1 MCNQTY
7 FLDRDHDFIGDT
19 VLNDQLQPQDEL
31 LVAGWREW
39 VSLPGLGIG
48 SIKAKMDT
56 GARTSCLH
64 AFKVEAFEKKGKSW
78 VRFSI
83 HPNQNETDTVI
94 QCEARVL
101 DYRKV
106 TDSGGH
112 SELRYVIRTTVHFGD
127 HQWPAEVTLTNRDN
141 MKFRMLIGRTA
152 MSDRIVIN
160 PALSFQFGLTGVK
173 K

>member
-1 MCNQTY
+1 MKRGVITL
-7 FLDRDHDFIGDT
+7 FLDIDLVGDT
-19 VLNDQLQPQDEL
+19 LLKDQLQPQDEL

-39 VSLPGLGIG
+39 VSLPGIGID

-64 AFKVEAFEKKGKSW
+64 AFKVEAFDKKGESW
-78 VRFSI
+78 VRFSM

-94 QCEARVL
+94 QCEAKVL

-112 SELRYVIRTTVHFGD
+112 SELRYVIRTLVHFGEYK
-127 HQWPAEVTLTNRDN
+127 WPAEVSLTNRDN

-152 MSDRIVIN
+152 MSNRIVIN
-160 PALSFQFGLTGVK
+160 PALSFQFGLPGVK

>member
-1 MCNQTY
+1 M
-7 FLDRDHDFIGDT
+7 
-19 VLNDQLQPQDEL
+19 NDKLESQDEI

-39 VSLPGLGIG
+39 VSLPGLGIDA
-48 SIKAKMDT
+48 IKAKMDT

-64 AFKVEAFEKKGKSW
+64 AFEVEPFEKAGKSW
-78 VRFSI
+78 VKFSM
-83 HPNQNETDTVI
+83 HPNQNDTDTVI
-94 QCEARVL
+94 RCEARVV
-101 DYRKV
+101 DFRKV

-112 SELRYVIRTTVHFGD
+112 TEKRYVIRTTIGFDGHK
-127 HQWPAEVTLTNRDN
+127 WPAEITLTNRDN

-160 PALSFQFGLTGVK
+160 PALSFQFGLPGEK

>member
-1 MCNQTY
+1 MNEK
-7 FLDRDHDFIGDT
+7 
-19 VLNDQLQPQDEL
+19 LQSPDEL
-31 LVAGWREW
+31 IVAGWREW
-39 VSLPGLGIG
+39 VSLPGLGVD

-64 AFKVEAFEKKGKSW
+64 AFEVEAFEKNGDSW
-78 VRFSI
+78 VKFSL
-83 HPNQNETDTVI
+83 HPNQNETDTVLK
-94 QCEARVL
+94 CEAKVL

-112 SELRYVIRTTVHFGD
+112 SELRYVIRTTVCFGD
-127 HQWPAEVTLTNRDN
+127 QKWPAEVTLTNRDN

-173 K
+173 T